1 MIETFL
7 TYLNQDSTIIAM
19 VDIGSMILF
28 FIGLFGLLTQR
39 HILKIFISVSIMEI
53 AIFLFFIG
61 NTFNKAFTAPILG
74 DGHTEFIAMNDP
86 IPHAMILTA
95 IVIGMAVF
103 ALGVSFAIEYYKLT
117 GRTDI
122 NDMHEMGEL

>member
-7 TYLNQDSTIIAM
+7 NYLNQDSTITAM
-19 VDIGSMILF
+19 VNIGSMALF
-28 FIGLFGLLTQR
+28 FIGLFGLLIHR
-39 HILKIFISVSIMEI
+39 HVLRIFISVSIMEI
-53 AIFLFFIG
+53 AIYLFFIG
-61 NTFNKAFTAPILG
+61 NTFDKRFTAPILG
-74 DGHTEFIAMNDP
+74 DGHTAFVAMNDP

-117 GRTDI
+117 GKTDI
-122 NDMHEMGEL
+122 NEMNELGES